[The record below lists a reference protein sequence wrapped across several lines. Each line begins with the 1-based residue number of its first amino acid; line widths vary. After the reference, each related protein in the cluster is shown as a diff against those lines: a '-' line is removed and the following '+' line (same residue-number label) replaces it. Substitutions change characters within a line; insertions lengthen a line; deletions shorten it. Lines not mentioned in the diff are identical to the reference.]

1 MVLEKYVFFYDETEH
16 SRSITYETINAENF
30 EPNFVVAVV
39 GCPVNSLEYLNDKY
53 VDLESSYKT
62 FYSVEELKSG
72 IIKKI
77 SIGMDYRHL
86 QNQTYSW

>member
-16 SRSITYETINAENF
+16 SRSITYEIINAENF

-72 IIKKI
+72 IIKKNK
-77 SIGMDYRHL
+77 YRYGL
-86 QNQTYSW
+86 QTFAEPDL